1 MEAESY
7 GDSQLASFIEQ
18 NFVPIGVH
26 IKENPSGFGRFESV
40 WTPTVIIL
48 DENGKERYRIEGY
61 LPKDDFSAQL
71 LMGLARVAVMK
82 KQWPDAE
89 KLFQQVLDKYPNT
102 PVAPAAVYWLGV
114 SKYQRT
120 HDHHALGNVVTELKQ
135 RYPDSAWNKRAIPWA
150 A

>member
-1 MEAESY
+1 M
-7 GDSQLASFIEQ
+7 
-18 NFVPIGVH
+18 
-26 IKENPSGFGRFESV
+26 
-40 WTPTVIIL
+40 IIL
-48 DENGKERYRIEGY
+48 DENGKERYRVEGY

-71 LMGLARVAVMK
+71 LIGLARVAVMK